1 MVTNVFLWTSMIRKN
16 IFAQTVKNIF
26 HKRTDLMHTQKQFK
40 RTVRSSN
47 KTQAVIPG
55 ALVQSSRLLPRSPRD
70 SGVTVGGTQ
79 ELWVGGGGEHES
91 VTAWD
96 MSRRKAKEGTGA
108 QKAGGTD
115 EGGRRTE
122 EDSELEKGGEE
133 NRLLF
138 HFWFG
143 WRNCLWGHTLVIQ
156 MSPYK
161 YTDLIYPPHVSLAHV
176 TVGVHVVKKQLFAP
190 RVFQSG

>member
-1 MVTNVFLWTSMIRKN
+1 MSSYELQWLGKTFLHKLLK
-16 IFAQTVKNIF
+16 IFSIKGRISCTHRSNLNGQLGHQTK
-26 HKRTDLMHTQKQFK
+26 HKPSF
-40 RTVRSSN
+40 
-47 KTQAVIPG
+47 
-55 ALVQSSRLLPRSPRD
+55 
-70 SGVTVGGTQ
+70 Q
-79 ELWVGGGGEHES
+79 ELLYSHPGSCPARLGTAEWRLEGRRSCESGEE
-91 VTAWD
+91 VNMNQWD

-122 EDSELEKGGEE
+122 EDGELEKGGEE